1 MRFTKLFFAF
11 SVLVFTL
18 FACKDENKQD
28 QNKTAIDAADT
39 TNIKRAPKKELTTE
53 DKKIISSVLFKIM
66 SHPQLK
72 KFASALVSVDAKDIL
87 SNGEGPYTVLAPT
100 NAAFEA
106 IPDAK
111 MNPFLKPEN
120 KANFNRLIK
129 NHIVK
134 GKFSSQDLLD
144 KIKSEGKVVLE
155 TLGDASLTA
164 TKSGD
169 FIIIEADNGT
179 KAAIFDKD
187 IYGANGVVHI
197 IGSVLHIK

>member
-1 MRFTKLFFAF
+1 MKFTKLFFAF

-28 QNKTAIDAADT
+28 QNTTTTDSVDT

-72 KFASALVSVDAKDIL
+72 KFASASVSVDAKEIL

-134 GKFSSQDLLD
+134 GKFSSQDFLD
-144 KIKSEGKVVLE
+144 QIKSEGKVVLE

-169 FIIIEADNGT
+169 VIIIEDANGK
-179 KAAIFDKD
+179 KARIGEKD
-187 IYGANGVVHI
+187 ILGANGTVHI
-197 IGSVLHIK
+197 LDTVLHIR